1 MKFDEEL
8 ASFEAQLSYFRP
20 RESVDLGAVLKDKDA
35 EMGHRQFERH
45 PFVILKHKPAVN
57 NVPMA
62 TRKSEWTV
70 TRVTLASWSRI
81 PYEST
86 LRAVSSKL

>member
-20 RESVDLGAVLKDKDA
+20 RKRVDLGAVLKDKDA
-35 EMGHRQFERH
+35 EMGDRQFERH
-45 PFVILKHKPAVN
+45 PFVILKHKPDIN
-57 NVPMA
+57 NVIMA
-62 TRKSEWTV
+62 TRKSARTV
-70 TRVTLASWSRI
+70 RRVTLASWSRI